1 MTCMHKL
8 NISPKGALK
17 VDLHE
22 LFLKQEGYDLSLY
35 KTEGKKPAA
44 RPYRFWTKD
53 IFHEEWLED
62 LQSKI
67 PYKLNK
73 WSIIFFRSAE
83 KERTFAGHID
93 LCDLDPGEGDLN
105 DMVPFDTPRCL
116 FHFALN
122 FTMSEN
128 DTTEMI
134 WFDRVRGETDFNNP
148 RSAEFVPYEDL
159 EEIERGVIGNENLVL
174 VRTDKFH
181 DVDHKGQDR
190 WCVSIRCEP
199 DVPWDEAEDKFNE
212 LFI

>member
-17 VDLHE
+17 VDLTE

-35 KTEGKKPAA
+35 RSEGKKPAA

-93 LCDLDPGEGDLN
+93 LCDLDPGERDLN

-122 FTMSEN
+122 FTMTEN

-134 WFDRVRGETDFNNP
+134 WFDRVRGETNFDDP

-159 EEIERGVIGNENLVL
+159 EEIERGVIGNEHLVL

-181 DVDHKGQDR
+181 DVDHKSQDR

-199 DVPWDEAEDKFNE
+199 DVPWHEAEEKFSE